1 MVYYSTDMRVLLGI
15 LSGQVP
21 EGVPS
26 PLPLKP
32 LAPGKLQALENV
44 LHVLQN
50 KCKLLVRQKRLAG
63 CDIEDFYL
71 TLVSQQKGLIA
82 GTWEPPVPQGLYTAL
97 ATHADTCNR
106 RALLPEGVIYLT
118 HIRPCTNVRLVSEV
132 PHHTHGFV
140 VMGTFHCTLIFSY
153 EGMTCQ

>member
-1 MVYYSTDMRVLLGI
+1 MRVLLGI

-44 LHVLQN
+44 LFVLQN
-50 KCKLLVRQKRLAG
+50 KCKLLVRQSR
-63 CDIEDFYL
+63 DIEEFYAE
-71 TLVSQQKGLIA
+71 LVSQQQGLIA
-82 GTWEPPVPQGLYTAL
+82 RTWTPPVPQGLYTAL

-106 RALLPEGVIYLT
+106 RALPEQGVIYLT

-132 PHHTHGFV
+132 PHSTHGLRRYGHIPLHIDFLV
-140 VMGTFHCTLIFSY
+140 
-153 EGMTCQ
+153 

>member
-1 MVYYSTDMRVLLGI
+1 MRDLLGI

-44 LHVLQN
+44 LHVLDT
-50 KCKLLVRQKRLAG
+50 KCPLLVRTSPE
-63 CDIEDFYL
+63 IEKFYAE
-71 TLVSQQKGLIA
+71 LVSQQKGLIA

-153 EGMTCQ
+153 ESMTCQ

>member
-1 MVYYSTDMRVLLGI
+1 MVYYSTNMRVLLGI

-44 LHVLQN
+44 LHVLQT
-50 KCKLLVRQKRLAG
+50 KCKLLVRQSR
-63 CDIEDFYL
+63 DVEEFYAE
-71 TLVSQQKGLIA
+71 LVSQQKGLIA

-132 PHHTHGFV
+132 PHYTHGLRGYGHIPLHINFLV
-140 VMGTFHCTLIFSY
+140 
-153 EGMTCQ
+153 

>member
-44 LHVLQN
+44 LHVLQT
-50 KCKLLVRQKRLAG
+50 KCKLLVRQSR
-63 CDIEDFYL
+63 DVEEFYAE
-71 TLVSQQKGLIA
+71 LVSQQKGLIA
-82 GTWEPPVPQGLYTAL
+82 GTWGPPVPHGLCTAL
-97 ATHADTCNR
+97 ATHANTCN
-106 RALLPEGVIYLT
+106 
-118 HIRPCTNVRLVSEV
+118 C
-132 PHHTHGFV
+132 
-140 VMGTFHCTLIFSY
+140 
-153 EGMTCQ
+153 